1 LVFSQ
6 RSLRSGDLLE
16 VRASHEVRDIIVIG
30 SGFWLGST
38 LEQAL
43 DLLVLLRANLLQDL
57 RDHVLELLRL
67 WVSGRTEELLSHGE
81 LDYRQR
87 VMP

>member
-1 LVFSQ
+1 
-6 RSLRSGDLLE
+6 
-16 VRASHEVRDIIVIG
+16 
-30 SGFWLGST
+30 LGST